1 VIVQGERDISEWR
14 ELARS
19 MSRRE
24 FVEDHPYP
32 FLLRKRMTRTAPVP
46 GAAPQPVSDWND
58 AMQFN
63 TDVVDVEQL
72 PTRSVGR
79 ITGSKIVPIQKS
91 DRNPFS
97 GQISVGRAK
106 NCDIILRD
114 QTVSKHHAYLR
125 VLGPSSAEVVDM
137 SSQNTT
143 RVNGAPATPGE
154 AHPLESGDTLTFGT
168 VACLFL
174 DAAALYRML

>member
-1 VIVQGERDISEWR
+1 VQGERDISDWR
-14 ELARS
+14 ELARTVP
-19 MSRRE
+19 RRE
-24 FVEDHPYP
+24 FIEDHPHP
-32 FLLRKRMTRTAPVP
+32 FLLRRRLTRTAPVM
-46 GAAPQPVSDWND
+46 GVNQASTSDWND
-58 AMQFN
+58 VMQYN
-63 TDVVDVEQL
+63 TDVVDVEQI

-79 ITGSKIVPIQKS
+79 LTGSKIVPILKS

-114 QTVSKHHAYLR
+114 QTVSKHHAYFR
-125 VLGPSSAEVVDM
+125 VLGPTSAEIVDM

-143 RVNGAPATPGE
+143 RVNGAPATPGQPQVV
-154 AHPLESGDTLTFGT
+154 HSGDTITFGG

-174 DAAALYRML
+174 DADSLYRML

>member
-1 VIVQGERDISEWR
+1 MKGERDISEWR
-14 ELARS
+14 ELARN
-19 MSRRE
+19 MTRRE
-24 FVEDHPYP
+24 FVEEHAYP

-46 GAAPQPVSDWND
+46 GQAPQPSSDWND

-63 TDVVDVEQL
+63 TDVVDIEQL

-79 ITGSKIVPIQKS
+79 ITGSKIVPILKS

-114 QTVSKHHAYLR
+114 QTVSKHHAYFR
-125 VLGPSSAEVVDM
+125 VTGPGAAEIVDM

-143 RVNGAPATPGE
+143 RVNGAPAPPGQPHKVE
-154 AHPLESGDTLTFGT
+154 PGDTITFGG

-174 DAAALYRML
+174 DATALYRML

>member
-1 VIVQGERDISEWR
+1 MLGERDISEWR
-14 ELARS
+14 EIARS
-19 MSRRE
+19 LSRRE
-24 FVEDHPYP
+24 FVEEYPHP
-32 FLLRKRMTRTAPVP
+32 FLLRKRLTRTAPVMGTEQHP
-46 GAAPQPVSDWND
+46 TSDWAD
-58 AMQFN
+58 PMQFN
-63 TDVVDVEQL
+63 TDVVDVDQV

-79 ITGSKIVPIQKS
+79 IAGSKIVPVLKT

-114 QTVSKHHAYLR
+114 QTVSKHHAYFR

-143 RVNGAPATPGE
+143 RVNGAPVVPGQP
-154 AHPLESGDTLTFGT
+154 HPVESGDTITFGG

-174 DAAALYRML
+174 DANGLYRML